1 MHRLAEEC
9 QEQIGLLC
17 RSHRIRELSLFG
29 SVLRD
34 DFSDRRDIDLLVEFD
49 ESAPIGFMAL
59 GAMEQDFAR
68 LFGRPVDVVV
78 KRSLRP
84 ALRDGMISSA
94 HVIYAAP

>member
-1 MHRLAEEC
+1 MHRLAEEY

-34 DFSDRRDIDLLVEFD
+34 DFSDRSDIDLLVESD
-49 ESAPIGFMAL
+49 EGALIGFLAL

-84 ALRDGMISSA
+84 VLRDGILASA
-94 HVIYAAP
+94 QVIYAAP